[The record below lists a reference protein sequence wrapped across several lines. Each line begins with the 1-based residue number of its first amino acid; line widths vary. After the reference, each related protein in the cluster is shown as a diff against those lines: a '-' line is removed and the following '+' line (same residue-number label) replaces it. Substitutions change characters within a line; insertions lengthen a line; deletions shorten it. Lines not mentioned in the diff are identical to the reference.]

1 MPPGAAM
8 QGSLTIGRVWGIP
21 IGLHYSWFLVF
32 GLISWSLAGGYFPEK
47 YPGWGLATYL
57 LVGAVTSLLF
67 FGSVLVHELGHSWVA
82 LRNAIPIRSITLFI
96 FGGIAQIGREPPSA
110 GVEFRIA
117 IAGPLTSLGLAGLF
131 AGAWLVT
138 RDVAFLAA
146 PMIWLARINLT
157 LGLFN
162 LIPGFPLDGGRVFRA
177 LVWRLTG
184 SFYRASQAASLAG
197 QMLAFGFIGLGVLIA
212 LRGNVGEGV
221 WLAFIGWFLQN
232 AAAASHA
239 QASLKELLRGV
250 TVAQAMARD
259 CPRVAGDLS
268 LDRLVQEEVLA
279 KGRRCFLVADDGHLG
294 GLLTLHEVKAVPR
307 ERWGQVRVDEVMTRP
322 DRLAAVGPQ
331 EDLVAALAKM
341 DDANV
346 AQLPVLAGDQL
357 VGMLTREHVLHYVRV
372 RAELGV

>member
-1 MPPGAAM
+1 M

-57 LVGAVTSLLF
+57 LVGAITSLLF

-82 LRNAIPIRSITLFI
+82 LRNALPIRSITLFI

-177 LVWRLTG
+177 VVWRFTG
-184 SFYRASQAASLAG
+184 SFYRATQAASYAG

-279 KGRRCFLVADDGHLG
+279 KGRRCFLVADDGHLR

-322 DRLAAVGPQ
+322 DRLAAGGPQ
-331 EDLVAALAKM
+331 EELVAALQKM

>member
-1 MPPGAAM
+1 M
-8 QGSLTIGRVWGIP
+8 QGSLTVGRVWGIP
-21 IGLHYSWFLVF
+21 IGLHFSWFLVF
-32 GLISWSLAGGYFPEK
+32 GLISWSLAGGYFPEQ
-47 YPGWGLATYL
+47 YPGWTALTYV
-57 LVGAVTSLLF
+57 LVGGAASLLF

-82 LRNAIPIRSITLFI
+82 LRNAIPIRSITLFV
-96 FGGIAQIGREPPSA
+96 FGGIAQIGREPASA

-131 AGAWLVT
+131 AGAWLAT
-138 RDVAFLAA
+138 RDVTFLAA

-157 LGLFN
+157 LALFN

-177 LVWRLTG
+177 IVWRWTG
-184 SFYRASQAASLAG
+184 SFQRATQTATFVG
-197 QMLAFGFIGLGVLIA
+197 QFIAFGFIGLGVLTA
-212 LRGNVGEGV
+212 LRGNVLGGV
-221 WLAFIGWFLQN
+221 WLTFIGWFLEN
-232 AAAASHA
+232 AARATYA
-239 QASLKELLRGV
+239 QASLGELLRGV
-250 TVAQAMARD
+250 TVAQAMMRD
-259 CPRVAGDLS
+259 CPRVAGDLP

-279 KGRRCFLVADDGHLG
+279 KGRRCFLVADNSHLR

-331 EDLVAALAKM
+331 ENLVAALQKM

-357 VGMLTREHVLHYVRV
+357 VGMLTREHVLHYVRL
-372 RAELGV
+372 RAELGM

>member
-1 MPPGAAM
+1 M

-67 FGSVLVHELGHSWVA
+67 FSSVLVHELGHSWVA

-131 AGAWLVT
+131 GGTWLVT
-138 RDVAFLAA
+138 RDIAFLAA

-239 QASLKELLRGV
+239 QASLGELLRGV
-250 TVAQAMARD
+250 TVAQAMTRD
-259 CPRVAGDLS
+259 CPRVAGDLL

-279 KGRRCFLVADDGHLG
+279 KGRRCFLVADDGHLR